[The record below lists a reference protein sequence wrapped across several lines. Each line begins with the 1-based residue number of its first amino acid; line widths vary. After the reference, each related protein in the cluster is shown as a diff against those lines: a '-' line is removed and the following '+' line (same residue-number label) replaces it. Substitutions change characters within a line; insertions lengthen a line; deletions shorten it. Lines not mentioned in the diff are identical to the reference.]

1 MILESNLPRW
11 LVRALSVRFGI
22 RQFVETGT
30 LEGHTAALV
39 AEIIPVV
46 HTIEISRS
54 MYDKATPECRKNP
67 RITRHLG
74 NSVDIIPQI
83 LPSLTGPTLWYL
95 DGHWSGQGPKLGLEC
110 PVIDELV
117 LLRFRP
123 QDVIVVDDARL
134 FDAPPPPPHDPEQWP
149 TTTQVVAAMRA
160 PDRHISRFLDSLVG
174 SPSPLFAHYPEAP

>member
-11 LVRALSVRFGI
+11 LVRALTVRFEI

-54 MYDKATPECRKNP
+54 MYDKATPECRKSS

-74 NSVDIIPQI
+74 SSVDVIPQI
-83 LPSLTGPTLWYL
+83 LPSLVGPTLWYL
-95 DGHWSGQGPKLGLEC
+95 DGHWSGMGPKLGTEC

-123 QDVIVVDDARL
+123 QDVIVIDDARL
-134 FDAPPPPPHDPEQWP
+134 FDAPPPPPHDPAQWP
-149 TTTQVVAAMRA
+149 STTEVVAAARA
-160 PDRHISRFLDSLVG
+160 PGRHIARFLDSLIA
-174 SPSPLFAHYPEAP
+174 SPSPLFAAFQEIP